1 MYLWQDTGPCLDLDR
16 LLWQITLANILKWFL
31 SKYRVPGVHLASVGG
46 FCHIQA
52 NIYEVGSGQCLWD
65 LTKSGSRDVSVVGE
79 ALLVY
84 YMGLEVKGEE
94 KLQVL

>member
-1 MYLWQDTGPCLDLDR
+1 MANDTGKH
-16 LLWQITLANILKWFL
+16 LKVVL

-94 KLQVL
+94 KLQVI